1 MTHSAK
7 NRIAPSLY
15 YEWQENMGVN
25 FLRGSENW
33 AGRSQLFG
41 YISKLEE
48 GSQLKVA
55 IHNRE
60 VLECIFQRL
69 FR

>member
-1 MTHSAK
+1 
-7 NRIAPSLY
+7 
-15 YEWQENMGVN
+15 MGVN